1 VAVPEEGVQ
10 RVELARVSHPLSA
23 APPECGL
30 TRRPAWLDR
39 VRWPA
44 GLGRGSGS
52 GPVRWP
58 AWLFAGL
65 VALYLVPFWAAR
77 YVPTIDGPSHLYN
90 AWVLGQLASS
100 TPAPLLRE
108 YFMINRAPVP
118 NWLSHVVLAALL
130 RALPP
135 VVAEKA
141 LLSGYVLLMTGALW
155 YLAGSVERRRAWL
168 ALLGLPFVWSLP
180 LQLGFYNF
188 CISIGFFLLVIACW
202 WRHRARPG
210 WRFAV
215 ILNLLLL
222 LCYFAHIVSA
232 VVALAGIAVLWLASL
247 RRERWRG
254 HLAHLAIVAPA
265 TALPIW
271 YLLARAGGA
280 RRPSHDSWR
289 ALWRPLVE
297 LHWLVAFNDEA
308 GWTAKILG
316 AGITAW
322 VLFTLLRESI
332 AWRGAVE
339 GRVASAPG
347 SRAGGG
353 VGEGGPAVAGGAGQD
368 GAAGWAGGGDR
379 AGIRAVAWRP
389 RLRLREEDGF
399 LALALVLAL
408 IYFVSPE
415 GAAGG
420 SLLKPRL
427 MLYPFLVVIPWLS
440 VRLGRWGRTAAIL
453 VLALLAA
460 RPALYAVTCYRAGG
474 RQVERFLRGL
484 DAVSPDSVVVAL
496 IFFHD
501 AAPCLRTA
509 PFNHAI
515 GYAAIAKRLV
525 DWDDYE
531 ATTDYFPLRFRPEA
545 NHTELGIEADPKSLR
560 VRQLQSRVDAI
571 YCWRMPPAWSISE
584 RLERN
589 CRLIGAGPDWR
600 LYDATKPPR

>member
-1 VAVPEEGVQ
+1 VAIPQGVW
-10 RVELARVSHPLSA
+10 A
-23 APPECGL
+23 
-30 TRRPAWLDR
+30 RRPAGLDR
-39 VRWPA
+39 VRFPA
-44 GLGRGSGS
+44 ELGSGRGPG
-52 GPVRWP
+52 RWP

-77 YVPTIDGPSHLYN
+77 YVPTIDGPSHVYN

-100 TPAPLLRE
+100 APAPLLRE

-118 NWLSHVVLAALL
+118 NWLSHVVLAVLL

-135 VVAEKA
+135 VAAEKA
-141 LLSGYVLLMTGALW
+141 LLSGYVLLMAGSLW
-155 YLAGSVERRRAWL
+155 YLAGCVERRRAWL
-168 ALLGLPFVWSLP
+168 ALLGLPFVWSQP

-188 CISIGFFLLVIACW
+188 CISIGFFLLAVAFW

-210 WRFAV
+210 WRCAV

-232 VVALAGIAVLWLASL
+232 LLALAGIAVLWLASL

-254 HLAHLAIVAPA
+254 HLAHLLIVAPA

-271 YLLARAGGA
+271 YLLARAGGTGH
-280 RRPSHDSWR
+280 PTHDGWR
-289 ALWRPLVE
+289 ALWRQLVE
-297 LHWLVAFNDEA
+297 LHWLVAFNDEG

-322 VLFTLLRESI
+322 AVFTLLREGVV
-332 AWRGAVE
+332 WR
-339 GRVASAPG
+339 R
-347 SRAGGG
+347 
-353 VGEGGPAVAGGAGQD
+353 AVA
-368 GAAGWAGGGDR
+368 DR
-379 AGIRAVAWRP
+379 AGVRVVAWRP
-389 RLRLREEDGF
+389 RPRLREEDGF
-399 LALALVLAL
+399 LVLALVLAL

-453 VLALLAA
+453 ALALLAA
-460 RPALYAVTCYRAGG
+460 RPAAYALPCYRAGG
-474 RQVERFLRGL
+474 RQVESFLRGL

-501 AAPCLRTA
+501 AGPCLRTA

-531 ATTDYFPLRFRPEA
+531 AATDYFPLRFRPEA
-545 NHTELGIEADPKSLR
+545 NHTELGIEADPRSLR

-571 YCWRMPPAWSISE
+571 YCWRMPPTWSIYD

-600 LYDATKPPR
+600 LYDATQPPPGRPLSSAPPLLP

>member
-1 VAVPEEGVQ
+1 VAIPQGLPQ
-10 RVELARVSHPLSA
+10 VESA
-23 APPECGL
+23 
-30 TRRPAWLDR
+30 RRPAWLDR
-39 VRWPA
+39 LRWPA
-44 GLGRGSGS
+44 EPGRGR
-52 GPVRWP
+52 GPVHGPVHWP

-77 YVPTIDGPSHLYN
+77 YVPTLDGPSHLYN

-108 YFMINRAPVP
+108 YFMVNRAPVP
-118 NWLSHVVLAALL
+118 NWLSHVVLALLL
-130 RALPP
+130 RVLPP
-135 VVAEKA
+135 VAAEKT
-141 LLSGYVLLMTGALW
+141 LLSGYVLLMAGSLW
-155 YLAGSVERRRAWL
+155 YLAGSVERRRSWL
-168 ALLGLPFVWSLP
+168 ALLGLPFVWSQP

-188 CISIGFFLLVIACW
+188 CISIGFFLLAVAFW

-210 WRFAV
+210 LRFAA
-215 ILNLLLL
+215 ILDLLLL

-232 VVALAGIAVLWLASL
+232 LLALTGIAVLWLASL

-254 HLAHLAIVAPA
+254 HLAHLLIVAPA

-271 YLLARAGGA
+271 YLLARAGGTGHPA
-280 RRPSHDSWR
+280 HESWR
-289 ALWRPLVE
+289 ALWRQLAQ
-297 LHWLVAFNDEA
+297 LRWLVVFNDEG

-316 AGITAW
+316 AGIIAW
-322 VLFTLLRESI
+322 VVLTLLRENVV
-332 AWRGAVE
+332 WRRAVAD
-339 GRVASAPG
+339 RTASAPG
-347 SRAGGG
+347 SRAGGE
-353 VGEGGPAVAGGAGQD
+353 VGESGAAVAGGAGQD
-368 GAAGWAGGGDR
+368 GAAGWDGEGNERGASLAR
-379 AGIRAVAWRP
+379 RLRP
-389 RLRLREEDGF
+389 RLRLREKDGF

-408 IYFVSPE
+408 IYFVSPA

-420 SLLKPRL
+420 LLLKPRL
-427 MLYPFLVVIPWLS
+427 MLYPFLAVIPWLS

-460 RPALYAVTCYRAGG
+460 RPAAYAVPCYRAGG
-474 RQVERFLRGL
+474 RQVEAFLRGL

-501 AAPCLRTA
+501 GARCLRTA
-509 PFNHAI
+509 HLNHAI

-545 NHTELGIEADPKSLR
+545 NHIELGIEADPTSLR

-571 YCWRMPPAWSISE
+571 YCWRMLPTWSIYH

-589 CRLIGAGPDWR
+589 CRLIGAGRDWR
-600 LYDATKPPR
+600 LYDTTPPPR